1 MERRDF
7 LKIFGAGAAAT
18 AVAACTGKGPQ
29 ANNAAKKEPGE
40 MTYRTSSL
48 GDKVSLLGYGCMRWP
63 TTTDA
68 EGKTVIEQEQVN
80 ALVDYAIEHGV
91 TYFDTAPVYG
101 QGQSE
106 RVSGIA
112 LNRHP
117 RDKFLIATKLSNTRD
132 YSREAALTMYKHSFE
147 ALQVDHIDYYLL
159 HSVGGSTNTL
169 TSMEV
174 LQKRFFENG
183 ILDFLLKER
192 EAGRIRHL
200 GFSFHGDQQVFD
212 HLLKLHDENA
222 EQGGRPLWDFVQI
235 QMNYVDWNH
244 AQLISR
250 RNVNASYLYNEL
262 ERRGIRVVIMEPLL
276 GGRLV
281 NLPQHASEKLLTR
294 DPNASLAS
302 WAFRFCGTYPGVMCA
317 LSGMTYKEHLVDNL
331 ATFSP
336 LEPLTDDDLKLLEEI
351 AYDYANHPIIPCNDC
366 KYCMPCPYG
375 VDIPGI
381 FVHYNKC
388 VNEAMIQE
396 DRQDPA
402 YRKARRAYLVSLDKN
417 VERMRQANHCIG
429 CTQCVDACPQRI
441 NIPVQLRRIEDFT
454 EVLRRDKS
462 PL

>member
-29 ANNAAKKEPGE
+29 ASNAAKKEPGE

-68 EGKTVIEQEQVN
+68 EGKTVIDQEQVN

-183 ILDFLLKER
+183 VLDFLLKER

-302 WAFRFCGTYPGVMCA
+302 WAFRFCGTYPGVMSA
-317 LSGMTYKEHLVDNL
+317 LSGMTYKEHL
-331 ATFSP
+331 
-336 LEPLTDDDLKLLEEI
+336 
-351 AYDYANHPIIPCNDC
+351 
-366 KYCMPCPYG
+366 
-375 VDIPGI
+375 
-381 FVHYNKC
+381 
-388 VNEAMIQE
+388 
-396 DRQDPA
+396 
-402 YRKARRAYLVSLDKN
+402 
-417 VERMRQANHCIG
+417 
-429 CTQCVDACPQRI
+429 
-441 NIPVQLRRIEDFT
+441 
-454 EVLRRDKS
+454 
-462 PL
+462 